1 MTAASAVD
9 VHGAGRQDASRSRRR
24 ARPTP
29 RAALLVVVVIALLF
43 AATVPLRTYLSQR
56 QALAKLQHQT
66 QVLEHQSKMLDR
78 QIQQLHDPR
87 YLERLARA
95 CLGMVRPGE
104 IHFAVT
110 GKGVQSAGSQTTGSG
125 PGTPA
130 DC

>member
-1 MTAASAVD
+1 M
-9 VHGAGRQDASRSRRR
+9 SRRR

-29 RAALLVVVVIALLF
+29 RAVLLILVVIALLF

-56 QALAKLQHQT
+56 QQLAHLQHQT
-66 QVLEHQSKMLDR
+66 QVLEHQSQMLDR

-87 YLERLARA
+87 YLEQLARA

-110 GKGVQSAGSQTTGSG
+110 GKGVQNGSETAGSG

>member
-9 VHGAGRQDASRSRRR
+9 LRGAGRQREVRSRRR
-24 ARPTP
+24 SRPTP
-29 RAALLVVVVIALLF
+29 RAVLLVVVVIALAF

-56 QALAKLQHQT
+56 QQLGRLQHQT
-66 QVLEHQSKMLDR
+66 QLLEHQSQMLDR
-78 QIQQLHDPR
+78 RIQQLHDPR
-87 YLERLARA
+87 YLEQLARA

-110 GKGVQSAGSQTTGSG
+110 GNGVRSDGSRTSGSG
-125 PGTPA
+125 LGAPA

>member
-1 MTAASAVD
+1 MTATSAAGL
-9 VHGAGRQDASRSRRR
+9 GAGAAVRPRRR

-29 RAALLVVVVIALLF
+29 RAILLVLSIVVLLF
-43 AATVPLRTYLSQR
+43 AATVPLRTYLAQR
-56 QALAKLQHQT
+56 DQLARLQHQAN
-66 QVLEHQSKMLDR
+66 VLEQQNALLDK
-78 QIQQLHDPR
+78 QIQQLHDPK

-95 CLGMVRPGE
+95 CLGMVKPGE

-110 GKGVQSAGSQTTGSG
+110 GKGVTDGGSSAPGTG

>member
-1 MTAASAVD
+1 MTATSAAGLPA
-9 VHGAGRQDASRSRRR
+9 GAAVRPRRR

-29 RAALLVVVVIALLF
+29 RAVLLVVVILALLF
-43 AATVPLRTYLSQR
+43 AGTVPFRTYLAQR
-56 QALAKLQHQT
+56 DQLAR
-66 QVLEHQSKMLDR
+66 LEHQSELLERQNALLDK
-78 QIQQLHDPR
+78 QIKRLHDPQ

-110 GKGVQSAGSQTTGSG
+110 GKGVAGEGGSTSGSG
-125 PGTPA
+125 LGTPA